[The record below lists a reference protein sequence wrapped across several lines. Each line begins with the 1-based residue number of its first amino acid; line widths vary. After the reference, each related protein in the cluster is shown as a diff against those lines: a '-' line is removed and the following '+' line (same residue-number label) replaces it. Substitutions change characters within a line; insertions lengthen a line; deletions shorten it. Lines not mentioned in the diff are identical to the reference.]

1 MRSAILAFTA
11 GAAWLQTRPALPE
24 PSSLAACV
32 ATAIVVC
39 VILRGLPRKL
49 IAGVLLG
56 ACWAALL
63 AHTAL
68 SDALPLADEGR
79 EIAVTGVVAS
89 LPHRFDGGVRFQFDV
104 AHVDTPGATVP
115 ANIILSW
122 YSASAADP
130 AFVQPGER
138 WRLVVRLQRPRR
150 RQGWRCAWVGGR
162 ATVRWPGG

>member
-24 PSSLAACV
+24 PTSLAACV

-39 VILRGLPRKL
+39 VILPGLPRKL

-63 AHTAL
+63 AHSAL
-68 SDALPLADEGR
+68 NDALPLADEGR
-79 EIAVTGVVAS
+79 EIAVTGAVAS

-104 AHVDTPGATVP
+104 AHVDTPGAIVP
-115 ANIILSW
+115 TNILSW

-130 AFVQPGER
+130 AFVQPGEL
-138 WRLVVRLQRPRR
+138 WRLVVRLQRPH
-150 RQGWRCAWVGGR
+150 GNANPDGFDYEAWLLE
-162 ATVRWPGG
+162 